1 MPFDETI
8 ADRIRPQLV
17 RRAGFAEK
25 RLFSGVGFL
34 LHGNLCVGVWKHWLI
49 ARIGP
54 DAYDEALERPGVK
67 EFDITGRPMRGW
79 VMIEPSGIR
88 GDIELNAWIESAVEF
103 VRSLPRKC

>member
-8 ADRIRPQLV
+8 ADRVRPQLV

-25 RLFSGVGFL
+25 KMFGGVGFL
-34 LHGNLCVGVWKHWLI
+34 LDGNMCVGVWKHWLI
-49 ARIGP
+49 ARIGT
-54 DAYDEALERPGVK
+54 DAYDKALERPGVK

-88 GDIELNAWIESAVEF
+88 GDIQLTAWIERAVDF
-103 VRSLPRKC
+103 VRTLPGKV